1 MAKLLVLVLALNVLA
16 CGSGSHS
23 RDAQNSLDMSGLEK
37 IESSYSY
44 KSLKIL
50 DLDQMTD
57 ILREKANEYKT
68 KNRIQA
74 LKEGVLIAYS
84 RPDEDVTLE
93 KVISIVKSNLE
104 DIGEWESCARQI
116 VVQSINTLKNEQA
129 SPVEQVTA
137 TVVLENTLS
146 EFKPAFVKQYQSGGF
161 ETAIVEMIAQAD
173 IKLSSKVESEKRL
186 NQMRAGGSPSQI
198 AHKMIDNK
206 NKKLKE
212 IEESQKKK

>member
-1 MAKLLVLVLALNVLA
+1 MAKLLVLVLALNLFA
-16 CGSGSHS
+16 CGSASHHN
-23 RDAQNSLDMSGLEK
+23 DGQNSLDISGLEK

-57 ILREKANEYKT
+57 ILREKSNEYKT
-68 KNRIQA
+68 KNRVQA

-137 TVVLENTLS
+137 TVILENTLS
-146 EFKPAFVKQYQSGGF
+146 EFKPAFIKQYQSGGF
-161 ETAIVEMIAQAD
+161 ETSIVEMIAQAD
-173 IKLSSKVESEKRL
+173 IRLSPKVESEKRL
-186 NQMRAGGSPSQI
+186 TQMRTGGSPSQI

>member
-1 MAKLLVLVLALNVLA
+1 MTKLLILVLALGLFS

-23 RDAQNSLDMSGLEK
+23 SDGQNSLDMSGLEK

-57 ILREKANEYKT
+57 ILREKANDYK
-68 KNRIQA
+68 KNNRIQA

-116 VVQSINTLKNEQA
+116 VVQSLNTLKNEQT

-146 EFKPAFVKQYQSGGF
+146 EFKPAFIKQYQSGGF
-161 ETAIVEMIAQAD
+161 ETSIVEMIAQAD
-173 IKLSSKVESEKRL
+173 IRLSSKVESEKRL
-186 NQMRAGGSPSQI
+186 TQMRTGGSPSQI
-198 AHKMIDNK
+198 ARKMIDNK